1 MSLMDCCLPMMED
14 PLGEADAARLADRF
28 RALSDPTRVRLLSL
42 IADRGEVCAC
52 ELVGS
57 VSVSQPTL
65 SHHLKSLF
73 ESGLL
78 DRERRGRWV
87 YYRVRDSA
95 VLEMHEALALPSRTT
110 V

>member
-1 MSLMDCCLPMMED
+1 MLAD
-14 PLGEADAARLADRF
+14 PLSEADASRLADRF

-42 IADRGEVCAC
+42 IAEAGEVCAC
-52 ELVGS
+52 ELVPS

-78 DRERRGRWV
+78 EREKRGRWV
-87 YYRVRDSA
+87 YYRVRDAA
-95 VLEMHEALALPSRTT
+95 VLEMHEALALPSRVT